1 MIYYLKIQKT
11 AKQLTFISL
20 GALFLGHLMEP
31 PIILLNIVGILLV
44 SIFVFYYTLRNND
57 VFSFIMVIYF
67 CSLFKYLSDYGG
79 GFNLIAF
86 FSIMLF
92 IAIKHQL
99 PFNSN
104 FNNKWL
110 NGFIVILVSSSIL
123 GWFTNYAGNN
133 LHLIFSV
140 LSFCGVIS
148 ILFVSSRL
156 QITRNRIIIF
166 LQLNFVLIIYS
177 TIASLNKYL
186 KIITFQTPM
195 MPIYG
200 SDNGSY
206 IEGGGIIGSSPL
218 YGEHS
223 MILVLLFAVFLI
235 LGEKKFGNNRM
246 LLMGVFIS
254 LLNVFMSISRSV
266 FILSLIGL
274 IMIYIFQFRITTFNL
289 AKSIKQIVLIGLF
302 GIVTLISI
310 EYSGLGYVFNRV
322 EEYKE
327 NNNDAGGSAISK
339 IIDGSAFGR
348 KESFDLAYERYASK
362 KNWIIGYGWGTREE
376 NRIAFYVDTKIEQDS
391 VHTQIFAVLFLFG
404 WLGFIA
410 YLLLYFWII
419 LKSYAFT
426 GLNPKGMIS
435 NRLFA
440 FFSMIMLI
448 MFLLNEI
455 KADSISFQSYFG
467 STIIF
472 LGLAYANLNSLRNF
486 SNHSNYVKN
495 RENKQLKF
503 TRFPI

>member
-1 MIYYLKIQKT
+1 
-11 AKQLTFISL
+11 
-20 GALFLGHLMEP
+20 
-31 PIILLNIVGILLV
+31 
-44 SIFVFYYTLRNND
+44 
-57 VFSFIMVIYF
+57 
-67 CSLFKYLSDYGG
+67 
-79 GFNLIAF
+79 
-86 FSIMLF
+86 
-92 IAIKHQL
+92 
-99 PFNSN
+99 
-104 FNNKWL
+104 
-110 NGFIVILVSSSIL
+110 
-123 GWFTNYAGNN
+123 
-133 LHLIFSV
+133 
-140 LSFCGVIS
+140 
-148 ILFVSSRL
+148 
-156 QITRNRIIIF
+156 
-166 LQLNFVLIIYS
+166 
-177 TIASLNKYL
+177 
-186 KIITFQTPM
+186 
-195 MPIYG
+195 
-200 SDNGSY
+200 
-206 IEGGGIIGSSPL
+206 
-218 YGEHS
+218 
-223 MILVLLFAVFLI
+223 
-235 LGEKKFGNNRM
+235 
-246 LLMGVFIS
+246 
-254 LLNVFMSISRSV
+254 MSISRSV